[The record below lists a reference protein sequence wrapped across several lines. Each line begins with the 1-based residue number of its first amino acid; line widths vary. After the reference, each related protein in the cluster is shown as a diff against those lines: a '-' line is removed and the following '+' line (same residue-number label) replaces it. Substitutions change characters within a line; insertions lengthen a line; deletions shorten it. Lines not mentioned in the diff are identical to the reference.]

1 MRFVKE
7 IGWFVCVAATICGCA
22 TPRQAWK
29 NFARS
34 RAETPPTAE
43 DWLAGSDSSNRSSAS
58 RTGRNTRYLTAS
70 PQAGSSNERPR
81 GFRAKTDHVRIV
93 GYALNRGSSDQRAPD
108 VRTRVAPRLERVTA
122 ASSTSPSPAGS
133 LPATLTVGGKTYQ
146 VSLREADAGVVTSD
160 ASRPRDSRQP
170 VTLAQD
176 LSPAEALPVPDE
188 RATPVPH
195 VPAGDSY
202 VQPEGQSIDLTTA
215 LALVGGD
222 HPTVGIAQWRVQ
234 EAYAQLEQAETL
246 WLPTLRAGFSYYRH
260 DGTLQN
266 SNGNIL
272 NVNRSSFQSGLG
284 AGTIGAGITQR
295 PGIYA
300 QFHLVD
306 AIFQPR
312 IAEANS
318 WAQEHA
324 ATAAY
329 NDQLRDVALAYID
342 LLAAEQNVSIVLQS
356 RNRTEELARLTSDFA
371 ETGRGLQSDADRMQ
385 TEVKLIESRLN
396 RAREES
402 ETASAR
408 LAEALSA
415 DAGQR
420 LVPADP
426 TIVPIELVDGEF
438 DRNSLISTGLTNRP
452 ELSKAQNLVASAC
465 EAFRREKYSPFVPSV
480 LLGFSQTAFG
490 GGLSTN
496 LSSFGGRY
504 DLGAIVTW
512 DVRSLG
518 FGERAARDETTAKI
532 QQAKFEQVR
541 TMDRVAREISEAYTQ
556 ASQRRERIEIAKD
569 AIQTAE
575 HSYER
580 NLGRILD
587 GQGIPLEVLQS
598 LQALEAAQREYL
610 DAVAEFNR
618 AEFQLQWSLGWPVDE
633 FASASNG

>member
-1 MRFVKE
+1 M
-7 IGWFVCVAATICGCA
+7 
-22 TPRQAWK
+22 
-29 NFARS
+29 
-34 RAETPPTAE
+34 
-43 DWLAGSDSSNRSSAS
+43 
-58 RTGRNTRYLTAS
+58 
-70 PQAGSSNERPR
+70 
-81 GFRAKTDHVRIV
+81 
-93 GYALNRGSSDQRAPD
+93 
-108 VRTRVAPRLERVTA
+108 
-122 ASSTSPSPAGS
+122 TS
-133 LPATLTVGGKTYQ
+133 
-146 VSLREADAGVVTSD
+146 E
-160 ASRPRDSRQP
+160 ASRPSGARQP

-176 LSPAEALPVPDE
+176 LSPANLLPVPE
-188 RATPVPH
+188 ASATPAPH

-295 PGIYA
+295 PGVVA
-300 QFHLVD
+300 QFHLAD

-356 RNRTEELARLTSDFA
+356 RNRTAELARLTSDFA
-371 ETGRGLQSDADRMQ
+371 ETGRGLQSDADRLQ

-408 LAEALSA
+408 LAESLSA
-415 DAGQR
+415 DAGRR

-438 DRNSLISTGLTNRP
+438 DRDSLISTGLTNRP
-452 ELSKAQNLVASAC
+452 ELSQAQNLVASAC
-465 EAFRREKYSPFVPSV
+465 EAFRREKYSPFVPSL

-496 LSSFGGRY
+496 LNSFGGRY

-512 DVRSLG
+512 DVRNLG
-518 FGERAARDETTAKI
+518 YGERAARDETAAKI

-541 TMDRVAREISEAYTQ
+541 AMDRVAREISEAYTQ
-556 ASQRRERIEIAKD
+556 ASQRRKRIEIAQD
-569 AIQTAE
+569 AILTAE
-575 HSYER
+575 QSYER
-580 NLGRILD
+580 NLNRIRD

-598 LQALEAAQREYL
+598 LQALEAAQRAYL
-610 DAVAEFNR
+610 EAVAEFNR
-618 AEFQLQWSLGWPVDE
+618 AEFRLQWSLGWPVSLPE
-633 FASASNG
+633 EVAAAQ